1 MWSGSTCTCDT
12 WNFWFLGWRLGN
24 FLFCNNFLGNFRHLK
39 DISSLMV
46 RLMNSNGLKS
56 SSKTEDTLLL
66 KNEVRAKCT
75 CGRWGFRFF
84 GWCLG
89 NFLFRNN
96 FLGHLRHLKD
106 ISSFMVRLMNSN
118 GLKSFSKTEQTF
130 LWKNEVRAKCTCVR
144 WGFWCFGWCLGD
156 FLFWDDFLGHLRH
169 LKGISSLRIWEF

>member
-1 MWSGSTCTCDT
+1 MWSGSTCTCDR
-12 WNFWFLGWRLGN
+12 WNFWFLGRHLGN

-39 DISSLMV
+39 DISILMV

-75 CGRWGFRFF
+75 CDRWGFRFF

-89 NFLFRNN
+89 NFLFWNN

-118 GLKSFSKTEQTF
+118 GLKSSSKTEQTF
-130 LWKNEVRAKCTCVR
+130 LLKNDIWVNMYLRQVGLPVFWVVP
-144 WGFWCFGWCLGD
+144 WGLSVLGQ
-156 FLFWDDFLGHLRH
+156 LLGAP
-169 LKGISSLRIWEF
+169 

>member
-1 MWSGSTCTCDT
+1 MLSRSTYT
-12 WNFWFLGWRLGN
+12 WDRWGFRFFGWRLGN

-118 GLKSFSKTEQTF
+118 GLTPFSKTEETF
-130 LWKNEVRAKCTCVR
+130 FLQNEIRANIYLWQVGLLV
-144 WGFWCFGWCLGD
+144 FWVVPWEHSLLEQLLGE
-156 FLFWDDFLGHLRH
+156 LQALERY
-169 LKGISSLRIWEF
+169 